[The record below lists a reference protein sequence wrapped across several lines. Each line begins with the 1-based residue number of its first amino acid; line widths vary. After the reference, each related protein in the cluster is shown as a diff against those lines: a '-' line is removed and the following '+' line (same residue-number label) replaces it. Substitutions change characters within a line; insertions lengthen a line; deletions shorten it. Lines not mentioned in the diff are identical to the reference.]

1 MYLKEISGYALV
13 GFERTTL
20 YRTYKVILKVIRE
33 KDTKLV
39 EIKGP
44 DYESAIEILNI
55 VVQILDRINQERE
68 NKLYLDEIV
77 YIEPSYVESLVDIE
91 GQSPV
96 PPMWHVY
103 LIDKENKKFLVLMN
117 RIPKSIE
124 EGIKLFEY
132 MHSLNY

>member
-117 RIPKSIE
+117 RIPESIE

-132 MHSLNY
+132 MHDLNY